1 MKQEYR
7 YTECG
12 LDNVIIEG
20 VDVVK
25 VDDVDDGEGDELYCI
40 PNINGLHEAIT
51 LAIITQ
57 DTGISPKELRFL
69 RTGIGITQQQ
79 LAEILK
85 VSRGTINRWE
95 SGKEHLDPNAEFLLR
110 QLTAEKLKLDLNKSV
125 EEIARSCV
133 WKVEKRPIRIDGSNP
148 ENYRPLAA

>member
-1 MKQEYR
+1 MKQDYR

-20 VDVVK
+20 IDVVK
-25 VDDVDDGEGDELYCI
+25 VDDGEGDELYCI

-57 DTGISPKELRFL
+57 DNGISPKELRFL
-69 RTGIGITQQQ
+69 RTEIGITQEQ
-79 LAEILK
+79 LADILK
-85 VSRGTINRWE
+85 VHRVTISRWE
-95 SGKEHLDPNAEFLLR
+95 SAKEHIDPNAEFVVR
-110 QLTAEKLKLDLNKSV
+110 QLTAEKFKLNLNKSV

-133 WKVEKRPIRIDGSNP
+133 WKVERRPIRIDGSNP
-148 ENYRPLAA
+148 EKYRPLAA